1 MAVELEDIDGIL
13 TRMKAADKEDAE
25 REHQAGF
32 KAGVNW
38 AQSAARPKE
47 LRRIFDG
54 EWKTADD
61 FARLAWPEQDP
72 SEFWVRITGDV
83 DPRKIDDDFM
93 RGFGDGAEE
102 VWRLVRFK
110 L

>member
-1 MAVELEDIDGIL
+1 MAVDLDDIDAIL
-13 TRMKAADKEDAE
+13 ARMKAADKEDAE
-25 REHQAGF
+25 REYQAGHQAGL
-32 KAGVNW
+32 NW
-38 AQSAARPKE
+38 ARSAARPKE

-61 FARLAWPEQDP
+61 FARLAWPEKEP
-72 SEFWVRITGDV
+72 LEFWVRVTGDV
-83 DPRKIDDDFM
+83 DPFKIDADFM

-102 VWRLVRFK
+102 VWRQVRFK